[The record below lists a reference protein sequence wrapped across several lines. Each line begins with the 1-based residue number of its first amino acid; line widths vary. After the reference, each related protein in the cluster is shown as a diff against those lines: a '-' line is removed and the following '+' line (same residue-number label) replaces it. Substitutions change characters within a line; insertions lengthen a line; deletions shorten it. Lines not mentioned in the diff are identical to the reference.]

1 MSKIQHAPS
10 LSYDDPLYEF
20 FFTNY
25 SPQAWFSREHSV
37 EEVDLRQI
45 PLSEWPEHEMTAV
58 TLPQSLRDYLEKD
71 PDHEFPEAE
80 TEAVELAVEKFHN
93 VQLPYG
99 ILFKPGHGDFP
110 TCCLLVSQ
118 WAEGC
123 W

>member
-58 TLPQSLRDYLEKD
+58 TLPQSLRDYLERIQTTNSRKLSL
-71 PDHEFPEAE
+71 
-80 TEAVELAVEKFHN
+80 T
-93 VQLPYG
+93 Q
-99 ILFKPGHGDFP
+99 
-110 TCCLLVSQ
+110 
-118 WAEGC
+118 
-123 W
+123 